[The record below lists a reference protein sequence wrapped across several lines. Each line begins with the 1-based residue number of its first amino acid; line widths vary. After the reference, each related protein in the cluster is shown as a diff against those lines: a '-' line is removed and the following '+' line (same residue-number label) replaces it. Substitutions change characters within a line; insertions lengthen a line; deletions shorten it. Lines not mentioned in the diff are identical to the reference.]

1 MSVNL
6 LLLGTAGVELS
17 CDGQVILIDPYLSRP
32 GKKDI
37 VLNALIPKREAK
49 QIERDIAEVVYF
61 SDILP
66 WRR

>member
-37 VLNALIPKREAK
+37 VLNALIPKREA
-49 QIERDIAEVVYF
+49 IERDIAEVVYF